1 MDLGVVR
8 LETDRLA
15 IGGGRLVELA
25 LILERYAEIGIT
37 FGIVRSSY

>member
-1 MDLGVVR
+1 M
-8 LETDRLA
+8 A
-15 IGGGRLVELA
+15 ICGDGLVELA